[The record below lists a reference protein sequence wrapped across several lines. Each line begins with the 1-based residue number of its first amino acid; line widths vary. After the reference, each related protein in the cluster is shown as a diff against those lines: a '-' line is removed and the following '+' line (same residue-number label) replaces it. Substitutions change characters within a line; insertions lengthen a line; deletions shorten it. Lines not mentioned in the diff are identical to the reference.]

1 MAKCGRSFSTFRNS
15 LFLFHPRRRYSAYC
29 RLRRRRANQQ
39 LIVVARNPQCMT
51 QTENTMSNSNNNGE
65 GATPL
70 HFCPIDQNLLHV
82 TNTPY
87 PDPNSMP
94 AHMAEQEQRYTRHGQ
109 RLYRWYCLTCN
120 YTYPINTAV
129 RIEVELTP
137 KEVDDVLGGEGAW
150 KYAAVEKNV
159 HCERE
164 GCTNKGTFFCG
175 RRSSF
180 VVRRSSFVV
189 HGSPDRSITCTPSPV
204 SGLAR
209 LDSRLGLTHSRD
221 VCWRRCVFQGGA
233 DAFGGRGGDAVLQVH
248 GVPSSVGAPRVMVVV
263 CW

>member
-1 MAKCGRSFSTFRNS
+1 
-15 LFLFHPRRRYSAYC
+15 
-29 RLRRRRANQQ
+29 
-39 LIVVARNPQCMT
+39 
-51 QTENTMSNSNNNGE
+51 MSNSNNNDE
-65 GATPL
+65 VATPI
-70 HFCPIDQNLLHV
+70 HFCPIDMNLLHV

-120 YTYPINTAV
+120 FTYPINEAV
-129 RIEVELTP
+129 RIEVDLNP

-175 RRSSF
+175 RPLSF
-180 VVRRSSFVV
+180 VLCPLSFVLCPLSFA
-189 HGSPDRSITCTPSPV
+189 SPRPIDNLYPV
-204 SGLAR
+204 SRLAR
-209 LDSRLGLTHSRD
+209 LDSRLGLTHELTQVRISGRCRR
-221 VCWRRCVFQGGA
+221 VRRTRRRRCTSGARRAVISGCTAGDGG
-233 DAFGGRGGDAVLQVH
+233 VLIALATV
-248 GVPSSVGAPRVMVVV
+248 
-263 CW
+263 

>member
-1 MAKCGRSFSTFRNS
+1 
-15 LFLFHPRRRYSAYC
+15 
-29 RLRRRRANQQ
+29 
-39 LIVVARNPQCMT
+39 
-51 QTENTMSNSNNNGE
+51 MSNSNDE
-65 GATPL
+65 VATPI
-70 HFCPIDQNLLHV
+70 HFCPIDMNLLHV

-120 YTYPINTAV
+120 FTYPINEAV
-129 RIEVELTP
+129 RIEVDLNP

-175 RRSSF
+175 RPLSFVLCRSSF
-180 VVRRSSFVV
+180 VLCRS
-189 HGSPDRSITCTPSPV
+189 PRLARSITCTPSPV
-204 SGLAR
+204 SRAWTHDS
-209 LDSRLGLTHSRD
+209 DSRTNS
-221 VCWRRCVFQGGA
+221 RRCVFQGGA

-248 GVPSSVGAPRVMVVV
+248 GVPLSVGAPRVMMCVDSSSDCVKFRV
-263 CW
+263 

>member
-1 MAKCGRSFSTFRNS
+1 
-15 LFLFHPRRRYSAYC
+15 
-29 RLRRRRANQQ
+29 
-39 LIVVARNPQCMT
+39 
-51 QTENTMSNSNNNGE
+51 MSNSNNNNDE
-65 GATPL
+65 VATPI
-70 HFCPIDQNLLHV
+70 HFCPIDMNLLHV

-120 YTYPINTAV
+120 FTYPINEAV
-129 RIEVELTP
+129 RIEVDLNP

-175 RRSSF
+175 RRLSF
-180 VVRRSSFVV
+180 VVRPLSFVV
-189 HGSPDRSITCTPSPV
+189 RPLSFVVRLASPDR
-204 SGLAR
+204 
-209 LDSRLGLTHSRD
+209 
-221 VCWRRCVFQGGA
+221 
-233 DAFGGRGGDAVLQVH
+233 
-248 GVPSSVGAPRVMVVV
+248 
-263 CW
+263 

>member
-1 MAKCGRSFSTFRNS
+1 
-15 LFLFHPRRRYSAYC
+15 
-29 RLRRRRANQQ
+29 
-39 LIVVARNPQCMT
+39 MT

-180 VVRRSSFVV
+180 VVRRSWFA
-189 HGSPDRSITCTPSPV
+189 RSIDNLYPV
-204 SGLAR
+204 SSLR
-209 LDSRLGLTHSRD
+209 SRALGLTTRTHALSRR
-221 VCWRRCVFQGGA
+221 VLAQVRISGRCRRVRRTRRRRCTSGARRAVISGCTAGDGG
-233 DAFGGRGGDAVLQVH
+233 GVLVAKRRTCN
-248 GVPSSVGAPRVMVVV
+248 SKTARDTTAL
-263 CW
+263 